1 MRRHEAELPGFPTI
15 QGIISSKSASKASS
29 TKPNEREKEKEE
41 EDKEEKDEAFRFSC
55 LTTLVPSGDSNDPR
69 ASANSISKSR
79 YVSDSADGSEEA
91 RGREYDGMIVGMPA
105 DDEPPPPPPPPDNVD
120 EEEDADVVIGVVIPR
135 PGPLKPNLDM
145 LFF

>member
-1 MRRHEAELPGFPTI
+1 
-15 QGIISSKSASKASS
+15 
-29 TKPNEREKEKEE
+29 
-41 EDKEEKDEAFRFSC
+41 
-55 LTTLVPSGDSNDPR
+55 
-69 ASANSISKSR
+69 
-79 YVSDSADGSEEA
+79 
-91 RGREYDGMIVGMPA
+91 MIVGMPA